1 MTPAAA
7 KKIRLKAFKAEHE
20 ELANSIRELNGDV
33 RFQRYTAGL
42 YNLKDL
48 AVGEACQFETL
59 NSPTV
64 TAGAIGR
71 IQAIQDMI
79 DLIESQPVALHE
91 VESEQTQ

>member
-1 MTPAAA
+1 MPPTAA
-7 KKIRLKAFKAEHE
+7 KKIRLKAFQAEQE
-20 ELANSIRELNGDV
+20 EMANAIRELNGDV
-33 RFQRYTAGL
+33 RFQRFTAGL

-64 TAGAIGR
+64 MAGAIGR

-79 DLIESQPVALHE
+79 DLIEAQPV
-91 VESEQTQ
+91 VQSEPEPEA